1 MSGDL
6 GTTLKIM
13 FPQTWIAN
21 AGWAEPAVEGYE
33 QYQQGKAE
41 KKAYDKNADIL
52 RQNAAR
58 KRLETSL
65 NEDIIR
71 SQNRKKISKAR
82 AAFAEAGMATSAT
95 TMGVLGQMAAEQEN
109 NALNLRYQGET
120 EAINYMNQASLQS
133 YYGREAKRQGKN
145 AFKMGLLKSGIKA
158 GFQLMTAGMGGGVTD
173 VTGTAATGGNVT
185 FTNASYMGV

>member
-6 GTTLKIM
+6 GTALKIM
-13 FPQTWIAN
+13 FPTYWVGN
-21 AGWAEPAVEGYE
+21 AGWMEPAVDGYE

-41 KKAYDKNADIL
+41 KKAYDQNAEIL

-58 KRLETSL
+58 KRMETSL
-65 NEDIIR
+65 NEDILR
-71 SQNRKKISKAR
+71 SQNRKKMAKAR
-82 AAFAEAGMATSAT
+82 AAMSEAGMATSAT
-95 TMGVLGQMAAEQEN
+95 TIGVLGQMGAEQEQN
-109 NALNLRYQGET
+109 VLNQRYLGET
-120 EAINYMNQASLQS
+120 EAVNYMNQANMQS
-133 YYGREAKRQGKN
+133 YYGRQAKRQGKN

-158 GFQLMTAGMGGGVTD
+158 GLQLFTAGYGSGVTD